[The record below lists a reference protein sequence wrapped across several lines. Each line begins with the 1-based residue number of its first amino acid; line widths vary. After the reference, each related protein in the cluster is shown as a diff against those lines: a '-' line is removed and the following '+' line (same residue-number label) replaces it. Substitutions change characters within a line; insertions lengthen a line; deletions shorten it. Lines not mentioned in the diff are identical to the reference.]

1 MPPLPEQAAI
11 ADFLDRQMGAIDQL
25 VRKKER
31 LIELLNEERASLIS
45 EAVTRGL
52 DPEAPTRDSGMEWL
66 GEIPAHW
73 EVRRLRTVVTMRVS
87 NVDKHA
93 RKGETPVRLC
103 NYVDV
108 YKHDYIGQQ
117 IDFMRSTATPEEIAR
132 FRLEEGD
139 VLITKDSEAWDDIGV
154 PSLVTEPAE
163 DLISGYH
170 LALLRPVAGV
180 LIGSHLLRALQSKG
194 LAHQFHVEAKG
205 VTRYGLS
212 HASIKSVWLP
222 VPPLPEQA
230 AIADFLDRETGRTD
244 ALVAKTREA
253 IERLCEYRGSV
264 ISAAVTGQIDLR
276 ESMAAL

>member
-1 MPPLPEQAAI
+1 MSSTCDLGNGSVPALKPYSAYKP
-11 ADFLDRQMGAIDQL
+11 
-25 VRKKER
+25 
-31 LIELLNEERASLIS
+31 
-45 EAVTRGL
+45 
-52 DPEAPTRDSGMEWL
+52 SGVEWL
-66 GEIPAHW
+66 GEVPTHW
-73 EVRRLRTVVTMRVS
+73 DVRRLRNAATMRVS
-87 NVDKHA
+87 NVDKHV
-93 RKGETPVRLC
+93 REGETPVRLC

-108 YKHDYIGQQ
+108 YKHDCIDQQ
-117 IDFMRSTATPEEIAR
+117 IDYMQATATPEEIEQ
-132 FRLEEGD
+132 FRLEQGD

-222 VPPLPEQA
+222 VPPLPEQV